1 MAGTSWCL
9 VQESGQIEKSKVKTR
24 HIRPV
29 AHADGASPSLPPDAP
44 SAPVATAHDGRGS
57 RIALLLLLVLLFVAY
72 AGLAW
77 LSSGSEKRWMIDVI
91 ANVTVL
97 NGDDAYRFF
106 LARSAWLDL
115 SLYAYNYLL
124 PVALM
129 LDGVLS
135 ILLSEGLLAMRIAHA
150 MVSVGALWLIYRTGR
165 HLAIPAT
172 IMLLGCAVMGLLP
185 LYAMVSL
192 SFYGEV
198 WLGFFL
204 CLTTY
209 AFVRQQWLLMAV
221 AASVLPLTRP
231 EGIFFFIP
239 LWLYIASRRRF
250 DAAALMVVPGMLYV
264 MFLLGYLDNL
274 SDYSYW
280 RIELRKIYEKIVLI
294 PDQWAMA
301 KTYSPLWLLPATLGF
316 LYRPIRTLWP
326 IYTGA
331 LLWLLILI
339 ITVKTNQAFYEP
351 RYTYTLIPFIGLLWA
366 AAASWF
372 VTNGGAILPS
382 ALARRIFVPILAL
395 GVMASHVNQITALV
409 IMKEREGAFWVARKV
424 LQGEWGEIFPFY
436 NKARL
441 IAMDNAANRIYYL
454 LDRDDSIDQ
463 LIVYD
468 FSLYYALSPGKI
480 KPHVKV
486 GYPVVSQL
494 VADMLL
500 KGQVFTQHPGGR
512 MFSYFW
518 FNKPL
523 LGQRARRVLY
533 AEQMGGLNYP
543 YVWTEGPHEIYLF
556 SYKESWT
563 PSVDLSK
570 APMIDQ
576 AMAVDEYYRSF
587 GPAPH

>member
-1 MAGTSWCL
+1 MQRTCPNAQLAEAAPPPLPGDS
-9 VQESGQIEKSKVKTR
+9 
-24 HIRPV
+24 
-29 AHADGASPSLPPDAP
+29 HANPP
-44 SAPVATAHDGRGS
+44 TAREGRGLQ
-57 RIALLLLLVLLFVAY
+57 IALLLLLVLLLALY

-91 ANVTVL
+91 DNVTVL

-106 LARSAWLDL
+106 LARSAWQDL

-124 PVALM
+124 PVALI

-135 ILLSEGLLAMRIAHA
+135 ILLNESLLAMRIAHA
-150 MVSVGALWLIYRTGR
+150 AISLGALWLVYRTGR

-172 IMLLGCAVMGLLP
+172 IMLLSCAIMGLLP

-209 AFVRQQWLLMAV
+209 AFVRQHWSFMAL

-239 LWLYIASRRRF
+239 LWLYIASQRRYQ
-250 DAAALMVVPGMLYV
+250 ASALMALPGVIYV
-264 MFLLGYLDNL
+264 LFLLGYLDNL

-280 RIELRKIYEKIVLI
+280 RIALRKIYEKIVLI

-301 KTYSPLWLLPATLGF
+301 KTYSLLWLLPAALGF
-316 LYRPIRTLWP
+316 LYRPIRVLWP

-331 LLWLLILI
+331 LIWLLILI
-339 ITVKTNQAFYEP
+339 ASVKTNQAFYEP
-351 RYTYTLIPFIGLLWA
+351 RYTYTLIPFITLLWA

-372 VTNGGAILPS
+372 VRDGGTILPS
-382 ALARRIFVPILAL
+382 TLARRSFVPILGL
-395 GVMASHVNQITALV
+395 CVIFSHVSQITALV
-409 IMKEREGAFWVARKV
+409 IMKQREGTTWVVRRI
-424 LQGEWGEIFPFY
+424 LQGEWSEIFPFH

-441 IAMDNAANRIYYL
+441 IAMENAATRIYHL
-454 LDRDDSIDQ
+454 LDRDKSIDQ

-468 FSLYYALSPGKI
+468 FPLYYALSPRKI
-480 KPHVKV
+480 KPHVQI
-486 GYPVVSQL
+486 GYPVVSQI

-518 FNKPL
+518 FNKPVP
-523 LGQRARRVLY
+523 GQRSHRVLY

-563 PSVDLSK
+563 PSVDLAK

-576 AMAVDEYYRSF
+576 AMAIEEYYRSF

>member
-1 MAGTSWCL
+1 MRRTRPAA
-9 VQESGQIEKSKVKTR
+9 QPSG
-24 HIRPV
+24 
-29 AHADGASPSLPPDAP
+29 ANPSLLPGDSSTQP
-44 SAPVATAHDGRGS
+44 ATTHEGR
-57 RIALLLLLVLLFVAY
+57 RLQVALLLLLGLLLALY
-72 AGLAW
+72 ASLAW

-106 LARSAWLDL
+106 LARSAWQDL

-135 ILLSEGLLAMRIAHA
+135 ILLNEGLLAMRIAHA
-150 MVSVGALWLIYRTGR
+150 VVSIGALWLVYRTGR

-172 IMLLGCAVMGLLP
+172 IMLLSCAVMGLLP

-209 AFVRQQWLLMAV
+209 AFVRQQWLLMAI

-239 LWLYIASRRRF
+239 LWLYIASRRRYH
-250 DAAALMVVPGMLYV
+250 AAALMIVPGMLYV
-264 MFLLGYLDNL
+264 VFLLGYLDHL

-301 KTYSPLWLLPATLGF
+301 KTYSQLWLLPAALGF

-326 IYTGA
+326 VYTGA

-366 AAASWF
+366 AATTWF
-372 VTNGGAILPS
+372 VTNGSAVLPS
-382 ALARRIFVPILAL
+382 AMARRLFVPVLAL
-395 GVMASHVNQITALV
+395 GIILSHVSQITALV
-409 IMKEREGAFWVARKV
+409 IMKEREGAFWVGRKI
-424 LQGEWGEIFPFY
+424 LHGEWSEIFPFY

-441 IAMDNAANRIYYL
+441 IAMDNAANRIYHL
-454 LDRDDSIDQ
+454 LERDKSIDQ

-468 FSLYYALSPGKI
+468 FPLYYALSPRKI

-494 VADMLL
+494 VADMML

-523 LGQRARRVLY
+523 LGQRTHRVLY